1 LNIIMAGVD
10 YHSASLESREKVG
23 FNKNQ
28 LRDILATIKQEAYIS
43 GVVLISTCNRT
54 EVYISFSHCEEAD
67 PVEIFCDAANI
78 DDNMKKCFYVKKGEE
93 LAVYLFELACGIHSM
108 IFGEDQIVTQVK
120 EAMYIAIEEG
130 ASDAALNTLF
140 RYAITCA
147 KKVKTQLVLNAV
159 SPSVAG
165 QSVQLVSEYI
175 EKKADCKALVIGN
188 GVVGRKVCEELI
200 AKGCEVHI
208 TTRTHNN
215 KSIDVPAGCKVISYH
230 DRESLIPYV
239 NILISATSSPHQT
252 VTFDM
257 IDRCENK
264 PKYIIDLAVPRDI
277 DPEIRG
283 IDGVRYYNIDSLGET
298 ARKDNSK
305 EISAVKSLIDE
316 HIENFNKWFA
326 HRERLMAVKQ

>member
-10 YHSASLESREKVG
+10 YRSASLELREKVG

-28 LRDILATIKQEAYIS
+28 IRDILAKINKEACVS

-54 EVYISFSHCEEAD
+54 EAYISLSHCEEAD
-67 PVEIFCDAANI
+67 PVEIFCNAANL
-78 DDNMKKCFYVKKGEE
+78 DDDMKKCFYVKKGED

-108 IFGEDQIVTQVK
+108 IFGEDQILTQVK
-120 EAMYIAIEEG
+120 EAMLIAIDEG
-130 ASDAALNTLF
+130 ASDAVLNTLF
-140 RYAITCA
+140 RCAITCA

-175 EKKADCKALVIGN
+175 EKKAGCKALVIGN
-188 GVVGRKVCEELI
+188 GAVGRKVCEELI

-215 KSIDVPAGCKVISYH
+215 KSIIVPTGCKVIPYH

-239 NILISATSSPHQT
+239 DILISATSSPHQT
-252 VTFDM
+252 VTIDM
-257 IDRCENK
+257 IDRCANK

-277 DPEIRG
+277 DPEVGKING
-283 IDGVRYYNIDSLGET
+283 ILYYNIDSLGET

-305 EISAVKSLIDE
+305 EISAMKSLIAE
-316 HIENFNKWFA
+316 HIENFNKWYA
-326 HRERLMAVKQ
+326 QRKRLMAVK

>member
-1 LNIIMAGVD
+1 MNIIMAGVD

-28 LRDILATIKQEAYIS
+28 LRDILATIKQDANVS
-43 GVVLISTCNRT
+43 GVILISTCNRT

-67 PVEIFCDAANI
+67 PVEIFCNAASL
-78 DDNMKKCFYVKKGEE
+78 DDEMKKCFYVKKGED

-120 EAMYIAIEEG
+120 EAMYIAIEEKT
-130 ASDAALNTLF
+130 SDAALNTLF
-140 RYAITCA
+140 RCAITCA

-175 EKKADCKALVIGN
+175 EEKANCKALVIGN
-188 GVVGRKVCEELI
+188 GAVGRKVCEELI

-208 TTRTHNN
+208 TARTHNN
-215 KSIDVPAGCKVISYH
+215 KSIIVPAGCKVISYH
-230 DRESLIPYV
+230 DRESIIPYV
-239 NILISATSSPHQT
+239 DILISATSSPHQT
-252 VTFDM
+252 ITFDM
-257 IDRCENK
+257 IGSCANK

-277 DPEIRG
+277 DPEIRK
-283 IDGVRYYNIDSLGET
+283 INGVMYYNIDSLGET

-305 EISAVKSLIDE
+305 EISAIKSLIDE
-316 HIENFNKWFA
+316 HIEDFSKWCA
-326 HRERLMAVKQ
+326 HIERLMAVKQ